1 MKKYLFLFALG
12 IAIQLSAYAQSK
24 SIKQFSFMLGTW
36 DKQTEKGKL
45 SETWV
50 SKKDSLLGKSYKHN
64 LKGDSSLMETVVIKK
79 INGAF
84 YFCVTGAQEDKTK
97 MVKFKLI
104 SFEEKLLIFENKA
117 HDFPQRIVY
126 ENKGKNE
133 LYAYIM
139 GTINGSE
146 AKTDFNYKRRK

>member
-1 MKKYLFLFALG
+1 MKKYLVFL
-12 IAIQLSAYAQSK
+12 AIGLSFQISAVAQNK

-36 DKQTEKGKL
+36 DKKTEKGKL

-50 SKKDSLLGKSYKHN
+50 RTKDGLLGKSYKHS
-64 LKGDSSLMETVVIKK
+64 LKGDSILMETVVIKK
-79 INGAF
+79 IDNDF

-104 SFEEKLLIFENKA
+104 SFEDKLLMFENKT

-126 ENKGKNE
+126 ENKGRDN
-133 LYAYIM
+133 LFAWIW
-139 GTINGSE
+139 GVSNGKE
-146 AKTDFNYKRRK
+146 GKLEFNYKRRK